1 MDRILGDSRGYL
13 DVAID
18 RKLLPLEATFRI
30 LDSITASLTSSKHA
44 RSDPRAELTHEPE
57 IQPTNCVR
65 SKFAI
70 FISEIQTV
78 INFNVITN
86 LIFLIGLLSCFNVQK
101 FSFCLNTS
109 VHSFKV
115 SYANFCHGLSGEW
128 RSAQADENP
137 HHIPVLIIV
146 NFAALA
152 ICFFFCRAFKN
163 DVRPG
168 QSSESRLQKFILI
181 N

>member
-65 SKFAI
+65 SKFSI

-78 INFNVITN
+78 I
-86 LIFLIGLLSCFNVQK
+86 LM
-101 FSFCLNTS
+101 
-109 VHSFKV
+109 
-115 SYANFCHGLSGEW
+115 
-128 RSAQADENP
+128 
-137 HHIPVLIIV
+137 
-146 NFAALA
+146 
-152 ICFFFCRAFKN
+152 
-163 DVRPG
+163 
-168 QSSESRLQKFILI
+168 
-181 N
+181 